1 MVVVMMQRVVRRLKG
16 RVLVVVLV
24 VARVAD
30 HVVVAVTQVSTLV
43 SVVATV
49 VRRWGVRR
57 AKLRVGVVVGVH
69 SRRRC
74 QLDYLQHRK

>member
-1 MVVVMMQRVVRRLKG
+1 MMQRVVRRLKG
-16 RVLVVVLV
+16 RVLVVVFV

-30 HVVVAVTQVSTLV
+30 HMVVAVTQVSTLV

-57 AKLRVGVVVGVH
+57 AQLRVGVVVGIH
-69 SRRRC
+69 GRRRC